1 MTIIVT
7 HDNPDFDALASLIV
21 ARKIYRDAIC
31 IMPNSP
37 ERNVKEFVERTNLE
51 TILVPFSK
59 IDLSRVEKLVLVDF
73 KRVDRSHV
81 VSRVLT
87 GGMKPEIHVIDHHQP
102 HEMDVVSDVSIV
114 DMVGAC
120 STLIAEIVER
130 EGIELEPLEAT
141 LLLLG
146 IYEDT
151 GSFTF
156 LSTTPRDLVAASKL
170 IAKGADI
177 SMVSEFLK
185 RELTPTQLEILNDM
199 VKNVYSFKIGGV
211 DIAIT
216 EFARDEYVPEIAVL
230 AHKLKEILNIPVLF
244 IIARLGDRL
253 TVIARSDVEEVDVGR
268 ILSQFGGGGHKYAA
282 SCTLKDL
289 TPIQVREK
297 LLDIIAGVLT
307 KKIRAKD
314 IMTMPP
320 IIVFPQATLKEAES
334 IILKFNINAL
344 PVVDDRNGR
353 VLGIITRQIIER
365 ALYHGLDDSK
375 VGDYMLTNIAI
386 VNKDTAL
393 DELEE
398 IMLTK
403 LQRIVP
409 VVDDDGTLI
418 GVVTR
423 GELLKAIYE
432 ETYKQTYKK
441 ELGLFRKNV
450 WNLFRERVP
459 KRILEIIETA
469 RMVGESLGLNV
480 YLVGGFVRD
489 LILKVENYDLD
500 FVVEGD
506 EVAFAKVLAEKLS
519 CRVNIHDKFET
530 AVIIFPDGYRIDV
543 STARME
549 YYEAPASLPKVVRG
563 SIKRDLYRRDFTI
576 NAMAIK
582 ITGDDAY
589 TLFDYYGGMR
599 DIKDRFINVIHNLSF
614 VEDPT
619 RAFRAVR
626 FEQRYNFRIGPQTE
640 RLIKIAVK
648 EGIFE
653 RLSGKRIFNELKH
666 MLSEKNAYRMVKRM
680 EELGILKYIH
690 PKLKCD
696 SEIEE
701 VFENV
706 REVLAWYELLFKRRQ
721 PEAWL
726 VNMMALLFRLDLSE
740 VDELAR
746 WFNLSSRERDILL
759 QGISQWKKV
768 IEKLK
773 ETKDTVENY
782 RLLRPY
788 AIESLLFFL
797 AMVDEDEIRQK
808 IGMYLMELMD
818 IRIEVSGKDVLNFG
832 VNPGPIV
839 GKLLEKVLEAK
850 VRGDVRTK
858 EEELNLLKRL
868 IEDLKGKGREVG
880 LV

>member
-1 MTIIVT
+1 
-7 HDNPDFDALASLIV
+7 
-21 ARKIYRDAIC
+21 
-31 IMPNSP
+31 
-37 ERNVKEFVERTNLE
+37 
-51 TILVPFSK
+51 
-59 IDLSRVEKLVLVDF
+59 
-73 KRVDRSHV
+73 
-81 VSRVLT
+81 
-87 GGMKPEIHVIDHHQP
+87 
-102 HEMDVVSDVSIV
+102 
-114 DMVGAC
+114 
-120 STLIAEIVER
+120 
-130 EGIELEPLEAT
+130 
-141 LLLLG
+141 
-146 IYEDT
+146 
-151 GSFTF
+151 
-156 LSTTPRDLVAASKL
+156 
-170 IAKGADI
+170 
-177 SMVSEFLK
+177 
-185 RELTPTQLEILNDM
+185 
-199 VKNVYSFKIGGV
+199 
-211 DIAIT
+211 
-216 EFARDEYVPEIAVL
+216 
-230 AHKLKEILNIPVLF
+230 
-244 IIARLGDRL
+244 
-253 TVIARSDVEEVDVGR
+253 
-268 ILSQFGGGGHKYAA
+268 
-282 SCTLKDL
+282 
-289 TPIQVREK
+289 
-297 LLDIIAGVLT
+297 
-307 KKIRAKD
+307 
-314 IMTMPP
+314 
-320 IIVFPQATLKEAES
+320 
-334 IILKFNINAL
+334 
-344 PVVDDRNGR
+344 
-353 VLGIITRQIIER
+353 
-365 ALYHGLDDSK
+365 
-375 VGDYMLTNIAI
+375 
-386 VNKDTAL
+386 
-393 DELEE
+393 
-398 IMLTK
+398 
-403 LQRIVP
+403 
-409 VVDDDGTLI
+409 
-418 GVVTR
+418 
-423 GELLKAIYE
+423 
-432 ETYKQTYKK
+432 
-441 ELGLFRKNV
+441 
-450 WNLFRERVP
+450 
-459 KRILEIIETA
+459 
-469 RMVGESLGLNV
+469 
-480 YLVGGFVRD
+480 
-489 LILKVENYDLD
+489 
-500 FVVEGD
+500 
-506 EVAFAKVLAEKLS
+506 
-519 CRVNIHDKFET
+519 
-530 AVIIFPDGYRIDV
+530 
-543 STARME
+543 
-549 YYEAPASLPKVVRG
+549 
-563 SIKRDLYRRDFTI
+563 
-576 NAMAIK
+576 
-582 ITGDDAY
+582 
-589 TLFDYYGGMR
+589 MR